1 MIKLKEL
8 MGLER
13 IILEIETKFKFDLDF
28 NDAYKLHEYLIKV
41 GKITSYAF
49 LIQDE
54 YGQKYDMEKLKEYH
68 DKVFNSSVELNDEKD
83 IIKFIEDIQEKIK
96 DDGLNSIILNV
107 RYWY

>member
-1 MIKLKEL
+1 

-13 IILEIETKFKFDLDF
+13 ILLEIETKFKYGLEF

-68 DKVFNSSVELNDEKD
+68 DKVFDSSVELNDEKD